1 MTSIPVYR
9 LMYMSTVC
17 DQTSDADIQAIL
29 ATAQRF
35 NATAGITGM
44 LLCVER
50 QFLQYLE
57 GEEQAVEALYKRIAK
72 DPRHSG
78 VLRLF
83 GGRYPRRVF
92 EGWSMGFQQAG
103 PEKSEAIQGA
113 IDLCRRS
120 VGELVPS
127 EAPADITA
135 FMQSF
140 YRNSLGLRDHVR
152 I

>member
-1 MTSIPVYR
+1 
-9 LMYMSTVC
+9 MSTVC
-17 DQTSDADIQAIL
+17 DKTSDADIQDIL

-35 NATAGITGM
+35 NASVGITGM

-57 GEEQAVEALYKRIAK
+57 GDEQAVESLYERIAK

-78 VLRLF
+78 VMRLF
-83 GGRYPRRVF
+83 CGRYPRRVF

-103 PEKSEAIQGA
+103 KEKPKALQGA
-113 IDLCRRS
+113 IDLCRQS

-127 EAPADITA
+127 EAPAEITT

-140 YRNSLGLRDHVR
+140 YRNSMGLRDHVR
-152 I
+152 A